1 MPDWLEV
8 VEAFT
13 CDRRVDARDH
23 NALDGLPFYAE
34 KNRVG
39 VSAFVVRRSFRA
51 LAAFGSASLS
61 HLLHIE
67 RS

>member
-13 CDRRVDARDH
+13 CDRRVDGRDH

-34 KNRVG
+34 K
-39 VSAFVVRRSFRA
+39 VSPPP
-51 LAAFGSASLS
+51 AAEPSATAVPGK
-61 HLLHIE
+61 
-67 RS
+67 